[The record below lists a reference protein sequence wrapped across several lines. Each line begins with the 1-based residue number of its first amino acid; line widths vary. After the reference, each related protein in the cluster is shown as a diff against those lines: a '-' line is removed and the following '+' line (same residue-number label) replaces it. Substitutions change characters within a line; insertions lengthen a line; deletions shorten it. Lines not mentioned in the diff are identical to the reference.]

1 MNRIKQLI
9 LSIVF
14 IFIFQSLAFGQGSTY
29 GGTFVNSAPIAL
41 NGVSNRTI
49 SGLSITNPGGHCISL
64 RNCSNITVQN
74 CKLGPS
80 LNEGVYLYN
89 CTNITV
95 INNTMDT
102 NDTGVVADGCTG
114 GIKVTHNDVKN
125 VQGPMPRGQMVQFGH
140 VTGGGNS
147 ISYNVLD
154 NVPNQSHPEDAISL
168 FITNGIA
175 GDPIQ
180 VIGNW
185 IRGGGPSTSGGG
197 IMTGDEGGSYVT
209 VQDNILVDPGQ
220 YGITISSGHHII
232 ISNNTIYA
240 KQQPFSNI
248 GLSAYN
254 QYPAEI
260 TNSNTIMN
268 NQVNYTNKSGVLNNL
283 WNAGNAGVIT
293 GWDTNTYNPNLSASI
308 LPVKIIGRAQS
319 TVTAIVPIP
328 INSSIKIYPNPA
340 SDHLTIETTPD
351 IDKGTI
357 VIYNINGQKIIEQIV
372 KESNTE
378 IDTHNLTTGV
388 YIVKVSNADKLIE
401 EKKII
406 IRRN

>member
-240 KQQPFSNI
+240 KQQSFSNI

-260 TNSNTIMN
+260 
-268 NQVNYTNKSGVLNNL
+268 
-283 WNAGNAGVIT
+283 
-293 GWDTNTYNPNLSASI
+293 
-308 LPVKIIGRAQS
+308 
-319 TVTAIVPIP
+319 
-328 INSSIKIYPNPA
+328 
-340 SDHLTIETTPD
+340 
-351 IDKGTI
+351 KGTR
-357 VIYNINGQKIIEQIV
+357 
-372 KESNTE
+372 
-378 IDTHNLTTGV
+378 
-388 YIVKVSNADKLIE
+388 E
-401 EKKII
+401 EKKIKAYKLRAEALKLQLD
-406 IRRN
+406 IREVAFCIC